1 MILQKASELL
11 GRTLCLSRPSGNRHV
26 RRSLIGGV
34 ASRGMAGYAEN
45 VCDLIGQTPMVK
57 LNRVLPENMVADKIL
72 LKLEMQNPGGSI
84 KDRIALSMIEEA
96 EARGE
101 ITPGKTTIVEATSGN
116 TGIGLAMVAAA
127 RGYKCIIAMPQ
138 VPAMY
143 ERYLIDRKFGAD
155 VHLVSVNKND
165 MEKSFDNMLSYAK
178 DLVAANPDTH
188 WMPSQF
194 VNIDNPKVHYE
205 TTGPEIWAQSGENI
219 DIFVAGAGTGG
230 TLAGGGKYLV
240 EQNPDMKIICVE
252 PTEANVLSGGSPTLH
267 GVVGIGANIKL
278 PLIEELAPGQPWQPG
293 RRGFISEFCSALTPE
308 AVVWANRLAAEE
320 GLLVGPTSGAVVK
333 VCADIASRPESEG
346 KTIVG
351 VVASSGIRYVKHP
364 MWEPQRTE
372 ADAALPIP
380 PDLENEFPI
389 LRWKS
394 EDYVAIE
401 K

>member
-1 MILQKASELL
+1 MILQKASHFL
-11 GRTLCLSRPSGNRHV
+11 GRTLTSMNRRV
-26 RRSLIGGV
+26 RGSLVHQV
-34 ASRGMAGYAEN
+34 AAQRGMTGYVEN

-84 KDRIALSMIEEA
+84 KDRIALSMIVEA
-96 EARGE
+96 EKRGE
-101 ITPGKTTIVEATSGN
+101 IAPGKTTIVEATSGN

-143 ERYLIDRKFGAD
+143 ERYIIDRKFGAE
-155 VHLVSVNKND
+155 VHLVSVNKDD

-178 DLVAANPDTH
+178 ELVAANPDTH

-194 VNIDNPKVHYE
+194 VNVDNPKVHYE
-205 TTGPEIWAQSGENI
+205 TTGPEIWSQSGENI

-230 TLAGGGKYLV
+230 TIAGGAKYLV
-240 EQNPDMKIICVE
+240 EQNPEMEIVLVE
-252 PTEANVLSGGSPTLH
+252 PSEANVLSGGCPTLH

-278 PLIEELAPGQPWQPG
+278 PLIEELAPGQAWQAGP
-293 RRGFISEFCSALTPE
+293 RGYITEFCSALTPE
-308 AVVWANRLAAEE
+308 AVEWANRLAAEE
-320 GLLVGPTSGAVVK
+320 GLLVGPSSGAVVK
-333 VCADIASRPESEG
+333 VCADIASRPESKG

-364 MWEPQRTE
+364 MWEALRAE
-372 ADAALPIP
+372 ADTALPTP

-394 EDYVAIE
+394 EDYVPSE